1 MSPAQVEGTAN
12 GVCNPAEQ
20 ERAFRGLFNT
30 RKYARSGYYCCTTIR
45 LEVQKAGRQ
54 VYSMLRSQIEYRV
67 QIPLVSLWIK
77 EKVECPLK
85 PSQLWTQP

>member
-20 ERAFRGLFNT
+20 ERAFHGLST
-30 RKYARSGYYCCTTIR
+30 LESTPDPDTIR
-45 LEVQKAGRQ
+45 LELQKAGRQ
-54 VYSMLRSQIEYRV
+54 VYPMLRSQTEYRV